1 MRQILMNLI
10 GNAVKF
16 TSQGEVIV
24 RADVQPGMD
33 RARVDIVVSD
43 TGIGMDAPTVAK
55 IFEPFT
61 QADEST
67 TRRFGGSGLGLAIC
81 RELAELMGGSITAES
96 RPQAGSTFH
105 VHLALRPAPTP
116 ARIEPALP
124 PRRVRILTRRPAL
137 AESLTRHVRALGLTV
152 LGEDAAAIPAR
163 ARSHSRGCPRI
174 SGALVITSGLRPMEY
189 PRRIIVVAT
198 GAELEETDLVG
209 LEMDAVVL
217 KPVQRG
223 TLYETLATACGLAAP
238 PASNDANEAESA
250 AALGAHVLLVED
262 ESVNASVAE
271 GYLAALG
278 CTSVWVKDGAEAVA
292 RNAAE
297 RFDLILM
304 DLSMPVMDG
313 FATAS
318 LIRER
323 GGSGGRVPI
332 VALTAH
338 DATTYRDACLNA
350 GMDDLLC
357 KPYTLAACAQVV
369 RRWTKQ
375 DGAPLHPRSDSQA
388 IVDADVVEGLRRLRA
403 DGQGDLY
410 SKLVDLFQVGS
421 AQTLQQLA
429 VALQKSDWIAVA
441 ALCHKLAPSAANVGA
456 MAFARDVRTLERLC
470 VAGETRRGATICTG
484 TLRRRT
490 RRSSRRCWISVCGP
504 VHESTGRK
512 PSRSRSSPTMRILAV
527 CCSPRPL
534 RQAD

>member
-1 MRQILMNLI
+1 
-10 GNAVKF
+10 
-16 TSQGEVIV
+16 
-24 RADVQPGMD
+24 
-33 RARVDIVVSD
+33 VDIVVSD

-81 RELAELMGGSITAES
+81 RELAELMGGSISAES

-105 VHLALRPAPTP
+105 VNLALKPAPTP
-116 ARIEPALP
+116 ARTEPALP

-137 AESLTRHVRALGLTV
+137 AESLARHLRALGLTV
-152 LGEDAAAIPAR
+152 LGEDAAGYSLAPDLILADVRGYREHLLSRLGSPEGAPA
-163 ARSHSRGCPRI
+163 
-174 SGALVITSGLRPMEY
+174 
-189 PRRIIVVAT
+189 RIIVVAT
-198 GAELEETDLVG
+198 GAELEQTDLVG
-209 LEMDAVVL
+209 LEMDAVLL

-223 TLYETLATACGLAAP
+223 ALYEVLATACGLAAP
-238 PASNDANEAESA
+238 TASDHANEAESA

-262 ESVNASVAE
+262 EPVNAAVAE
-271 GYLAALG
+271 GYLAVLG

-292 RNAAE
+292 RSAAE

-323 GGSGGRVPI
+323 GGAGGRVPI

-338 DATTYRDACLNA
+338 DATTYKDACLNA

-357 KPYTLAACAQVV
+357 KPYTLEACAQVV
-369 RRWTKQ
+369 RRWTKR
-375 DGAPLHPRSDSQA
+375 DGAPLHPRSDSPA

-403 DGQGDLY
+403 GGPHDLY

-421 AQTLQQLA
+421 TQTLQQLA
-429 VALQKSDWIAVA
+429 VALQKSDWVAAA

-456 MAFARDVRTLERLC
+456 MAFARDVRALERLC
-470 VAGETRRGATICTG
+470 IAGETGEARQLYGHLAAAHPALIEALLNQR
-484 TLRRRT
+484 LRA
-490 RRSSRRCWISVCGP
+490 S
-504 VHESTGRK
+504 
-512 PSRSRSSPTMRILAV
+512 A
-527 CCSPRPL
+527 
-534 RQAD
+534 